1 MLTHHDDGDVAVITL
16 NRPDRRN
23 ALNAELCDILGE
35 VVREK
40 ASRGARAAVIT
51 GEGTSFCSGADL
63 DGVYD
68 DAFLTSLY
76 GLFDAIITSPMPVI
90 AAVNGPA
97 IGAGTQL
104 ALACDLRVGS
114 DTAVFGVP
122 TARNGLAVD
131 PWTIRRLSELAGGG
145 IARRLLIGAGRID
158 RDEAIVS
165 GLIDRAGD
173 VDDALAWAQE
183 IATLAPLS
191 LAYSKKVL
199 NNPQLPNDDASLVA
213 DFEACFTSED
223 VAEGRAARAEKR
235 TPRFTGR

>member
-1 MLTHHDDGDVAVITL
+1 MLTHHDHGDVAVLTL

-23 ALNAELCDILGE
+23 ALNVELCDMLGE

-40 ASRGARAAVIT
+40 TSRGARAIVIT

-63 DGVYD
+63 DAVYG

-76 GLFDAIITSPMPVI
+76 GLFDKIMQAPTPVI
-90 AAVNGPA
+90 AAINGAA

-104 ALACDLRVGS
+104 ALACDLRVA
-114 DTAVFGVP
+114 DERAKFGVP

-145 IARRLLIGAGRID
+145 IARRLLIGAGQID
-158 RDEAIVS
+158 RSEALAAGLVDRS
-165 GLIDRAGD
+165 GS
-173 VDDALAWAQE
+173 VDDALEWASE
-183 IATLAPLS
+183 IATLAPMS

-199 NNPQLPNDDASLVA
+199 NNPSLPLDDPSLVA
-213 DFEACFTSED
+213 DFEACFASED
-223 VAEGRAARAEKR
+223 VGEGRLAREEKR
-235 TPRFTGR
+235 TPVFKGQ

>member
-1 MLTHHDDGDVAVITL
+1 MLNHHDDGDVAVITL

-23 ALNAELCDILGE
+23 ALNAELCDMLGE
-35 VVREK
+35 VVHEK

-63 DGVYD
+63 DAVYD
-68 DAFLTSLY
+68 DVFLTALY
-76 GLFDAIITSPMPVI
+76 GLFDAILTSPMPVV

-104 ALACDLRVGS
+104 ALACDLRVA
-114 DTAVFGVP
+114 DERAVFGVP

-145 IARRLLIGAGRID
+145 VARRLLIGAGRIE
-158 RDEAIVS
+158 RDEAVIA
-165 GLIDRAGD
+165 GLVDREGD
-173 VDDALAWAQE
+173 LDDALAWATE

-191 LAYSKKVL
+191 LAYSKRVL
-199 NNPQLPNDDASLVA
+199 NNPALGVDDPSLVA
-213 DFEACFTSED
+213 DFHACFASED

-235 TPRFTGR
+235 TPVFTGR